1 VVPSLAAVVR
11 DDDEDDGEK
20 RSLRSRTGQLS
31 TLQQRFEESHR
42 GKVVISVFIAVFLLV
57 GVIWNLPDSPI
68 QRGLKPVVAPIAVAA
83 GLDQFWGVYWIPDTR
98 VETVQVQVTMANG
111 ETRVWTMQPGARGV
125 GWWDRWILLRR
136 AVIHDASVRPQLAH
150 WVVRN
155 VTGPNERA
163 VAVAVIFRTE
173 NLSPPG
179 APEGGKSPATKV
191 LYQEALVGA
200 Q

>member
-1 VVPSLAAVVR
+1 M
-11 DDDEDDGEK
+11 
-20 RSLRSRTGQLS
+20 GQLS
-31 TLQQRFEESHR
+31 TLQQRFEESHAGR
-42 GKVVISVFIAVFLLV
+42 VVITCFIAVFLLV

-68 QRGLKPVVAPIAVAA
+68 QRSLKPVVAPLAVAA

-98 VETVQVQVTMANG
+98 VESVQVQVTMANG
-111 ETRVWTMQPGARGV
+111 ENRVWTMQPGARGV

-150 WVVRN
+150 WVVRQ
-155 VTGPNERA
+155 VVGPNERA
-163 VAVAVIFRTE
+163 VGVTVLFLTE

-179 APEGGKSPATKV
+179 GPAAGKAPATKV
-191 LYQEALVGA
+191 LYQEALAGA

>member
-1 VVPSLAAVVR
+1 LAAVDR
-11 DDDEDDGEK
+11 DDDDEDVEE
-20 RSLRSRTGQLS
+20 RSLRSRMGQLS
-31 TLQQRFEESHR
+31 TLQQRFEESHAGR
-42 GKVVISVFIAVFLLV
+42 VVITCFIAVFLLV

-68 QRGLKPVVAPIAVAA
+68 QRSLKPVVAPLAVAA

-98 VETVQVQVTMANG
+98 VESVQVQVTMANG
-111 ETRVWTMQPGARGV
+111 ENRVWTMQPGARGV

-150 WVVRN
+150 WVVRQ
-155 VTGPNERA
+155 VVGPNERA
-163 VAVAVIFRTE
+163 VGVTVLFLTE

-179 APEGGKSPATKV
+179 GPAAGKAPATKV
-191 LYQEALVGA
+191 LYQEALAGA